1 MALGP
6 LEGLRV
12 IDLTDD
18 SGRFATKLLAES
30 GASVIRFGDAGTR
43 GPEMSAP
50 DAAARGGLLDWWYD
64 GGKVRVD
71 VDLAAESG
79 RAAYAELASRADLI
93 VETQPPGSLAE
104 AGLDHPD
111 LIATNPTLV
120 QVSLTPFG
128 RTGPRSGWQTTDLVA
143 SALGG
148 VLSLCGLPD
157 EPIAPW
163 GRQAFNTAG
172 FISAISGLAAVHAAR
187 ITGTG
192 QLVDVSIHE
201 AVTATVEQL
210 FFQYWFDDL
219 LPYPKVAERQG
230 SLHWTRAYKVVPA
243 KSGWEMITL
252 APNAAGLL
260 AWMVE
265 EGFPAAIELVGRPP
279 EELLGNLGLIMD
291 TIAAFAATKEAGP
304 LFWDAQARHIAF
316 AEVQTVAQVADNP
329 QHEFRGFFRPVEWTG
344 TALRVPG
351 PLARF
356 LGTPD
361 EPPRPPGSHAGLDEV
376 LERWGH
382 PTIQPEGGSLEKPLS
397 GLRVLDLS
405 HVLAGPMCT
414 RLLGDLGADIVK
426 LQTLDRAT
434 TVNDPQFPYFYAW
447 NRSKRLITLNMKDQ
461 RAVEI
466 MAKLIE
472 QSDVLLENFSAGV
485 LDRWGLSY
493 ETVREWNPRLVYV
506 TMSGCGPEG
515 PWSSLVTYA
524 PTIHALAG
532 LTYLSNPPGRGDLG
546 PGYSLNDHAVG
557 LSAAFAVLA
566 ALQSRRETGLGQHV
580 DISQMETG
588 GYLIGPALIDM
599 LNNGREAQPIGNR
612 DPYGR
617 IVPNDCFRTADA
629 EWLAVSCRDDD
640 EWSVLVL
647 ATGIEAA
654 GLERL
659 EDRRARIEEVDALVG
674 AWAASVG
681 AAAGQELLQRA
692 GVPAGRIQHGGDL
705 MADPQLV
712 FREMW
717 STFEHATFGTRPFDR
732 YPAIWSAMSLEP
744 YMAPAAYAGE
754 HNFEI
759 YSELLD
765 MDEAGVAE
773 AMADGLFS

>member
-30 GASVIRFGDAGTR
+30 GASVIRFGGSGMP
-43 GPEMSAP
+43 GPEMLAP
-50 DAAARGGLLDWWYD
+50 AAAARGGLLDWWYD
-64 GGKVRVD
+64 GGKVSVD
-71 VDLAAESG
+71 VDLATESG
-79 RAAYAELASRADLI
+79 RADYVELASRADLI
-93 VETQPPGSLAE
+93 VETQPPGALAE
-104 AGLDHPD
+104 AGLDHPA
-111 LIATNPTLV
+111 LIASNPTLV

-128 RTGPRSGWQTTDLVA
+128 RTGPRAGWQTTDLVA

-172 FISAISGLAAVHAAR
+172 FISAITGLAAVHAAR

-192 QLVDVSIHE
+192 QLVDVSLHE

-252 APNAAGLL
+252 TPNAAGLL
-260 AWMVE
+260 VWMVE

-316 AEVQTVAQVADNP
+316 AEVQTVAQVAHNP

-344 TALRVPG
+344 TELRVPG

-361 EPPRPPGSHAGLDEV
+361 EAPHPPGSHADLGEV
-376 LERWGH
+376 LERWDD
-382 PTIQPEGGSLEKPLS
+382 PPIQPEGGSLEKPLS

-405 HVLAGPMCT
+405 HVWPDPCVR

-426 LQTLDRAT
+426 LQTLDRAS
-434 TVNDPQFPYFYAW
+434 TVNDPRLPYFYAW

-493 ETVREWNPRLVYV
+493 ETVRGVEPAPRL
-506 TMSGCGPEG
+506 
-515 PWSSLVTYA
+515 
-524 PTIHALAG
+524 
-532 LTYLSNPPGRGDLG
+532 
-546 PGYSLNDHAVG
+546 
-557 LSAAFAVLA
+557 
-566 ALQSRRETGLGQHV
+566 
-580 DISQMETG
+580 
-588 GYLIGPALIDM
+588 
-599 LNNGREAQPIGNR
+599 
-612 DPYGR
+612 
-617 IVPNDCFRTADA
+617 
-629 EWLAVSCRDDD
+629 RDD
-640 EWSVLVL
+640 VRFRPRRPVVQPRRLCAHHPRVGGPHLPFQPAGARRPRPRILVERPRRRDVGRL
-647 ATGIEAA
+647 RRA
-654 GLERL
+654 GGAPESEGDRYRPARRHLPDG
-659 EDRRARIEEVDALVG
+659 DRRLPDRTG
-674 AWAASVG
+674 A
-681 AAAGQELLQRA
+681 
-692 GVPAGRIQHGGDL
+692 H
-705 MADPQLV
+705 
-712 FREMW
+712 
-717 STFEHATFGTRPFDR
+717 
-732 YPAIWSAMSLEP
+732 
-744 YMAPAAYAGE
+744 
-754 HNFEI
+754 
-759 YSELLD
+759 
-765 MDEAGVAE
+765 
-773 AMADGLFS
+773 